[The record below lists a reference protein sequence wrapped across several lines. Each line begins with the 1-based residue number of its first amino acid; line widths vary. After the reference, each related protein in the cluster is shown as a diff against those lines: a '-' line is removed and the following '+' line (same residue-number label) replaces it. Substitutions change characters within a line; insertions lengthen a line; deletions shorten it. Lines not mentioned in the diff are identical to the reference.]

1 MSTLIYE
8 RWFWFIYKSLKSLW
22 LDDRKR
28 KKEKY
33 SLKYGSSKSIKK
45 DNLLMINTRHL
56 IGIRI
61 HLKFFRAERS
71 RTAAWIFLA
80 AASAFVGKIYD
91 NF

>member
-33 SLKYGSSKSIKK
+33 SLKYGSQK
-45 DNLLMINTRHL
+45 
-56 IGIRI
+56 
-61 HLKFFRAERS
+61 A
-71 RTAAWIFLA
+71 
-80 AASAFVGKIYD
+80 
-91 NF
+91 